1 MRSAFGII
9 ELVSSAPRRPAVYR
23 ARRSNGRRSL
33 PANIYNA
40 HGRTGGTGRG
50 RGASALRAA
59 VLIERRKGIRSLPP
73 SPVPRESLEDRDHDR
88 RARDA
93 QSRSF
98 ICRYPSRRMPSP
110 RLAPPRS
117 STILEITSASL
128 SRARTRFSSDER
140 RARWTTCRRD
150 SRRVKIEWIRWTIAG
165 RTGLIGSAG
174 LRKRKR
180 TAQLAASVLTQA
192 GSRKGREPISGK
204 RPTTNG
210 N

>member
-9 ELVSSAPRRPAVYR
+9 ELASSAPRRPAVYR

-128 SRARTRFSSDER
+128 SRARTRFSSGPRVSASANAPPSLQRVFLR
-140 RARWTTCRRD
+140 RRGRGRGGNQFWASGRRLTAIRACT
-150 SRRVKIEWIRWTIAG
+150 SGCPRRRISMFRN
-165 RTGLIGSAG
+165 
-174 LRKRKR
+174 LR
-180 TAQLAASVLTQA
+180 
-192 GSRKGREPISGK
+192 G
-204 RPTTNG
+204 
-210 N
+210 